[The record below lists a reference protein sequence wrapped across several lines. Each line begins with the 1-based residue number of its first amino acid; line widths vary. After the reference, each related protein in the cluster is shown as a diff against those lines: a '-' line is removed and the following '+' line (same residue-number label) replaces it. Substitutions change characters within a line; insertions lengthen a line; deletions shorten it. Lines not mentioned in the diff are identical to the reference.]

1 MKDSSSAGFAVC
13 HCSGALR
20 MSCIPGEGPAK
31 GMHQG
36 KGRNILAQQGNKHM
50 DSHLL
55 SDNEVTLHACP
66 EANSSLPFCLLTKKR
81 LADLL
86 CKSFSI
92 VDGGPRQSALR
103 SLSCEPQPCPT
114 HPPGNWGSI
123 PCQPFYSL

>member
-1 MKDSSSAGFAVC
+1 
-13 HCSGALR
+13 

-66 EANSSLPFCLLTKKR
+66 EANSSLPFCLLTKNGWPICCANR
-81 LADLL
+81 SASWMEDL
-86 CKSFSI
+86 
-92 VDGGPRQSALR
+92 GRAP
-103 SLSCEPQPCPT
+103 
-114 HPPGNWGSI
+114 
-123 PCQPFYSL
+123 